1 MSNFWTGYGF
11 GGAFGASRFGRKI
24 IKPALKLFIV
34 GVVIAGFIYAY
45 MMFRAVDQRSH
56 SPHVHAHSSQ

>member
-11 GGAFGASRFGRKI
+11 GGAFGASRLGRRI

-34 GVVIAGFIYAY
+34 VIIIAGLIYA
-45 MMFRAVDQRSH
+45 FVIFKAVNQRSQ
-56 SPHVHAHSSQ
+56 PRHVHPHSS